1 MNKITCVIIA
11 ISYLF
16 LSTPCFSQGK
26 TGTISQ
32 HGYMVANY
40 TIKDKAT
47 LNKYMEAAGTL
58 APKYNGKVI
67 IYNEKPTV
75 LEGTPASVI
84 AVAEFPS
91 LAEAERFY
99 NSEAYA
105 AARKFRIAST
115 EGWVILT
122 EGSASA
128 AFTATQPQGYQF
140 VNYTIRDQATFNK
153 YMEAAGTLAPKF
165 DGKVIIY
172 NEKVKVLEGN
182 PQTVIGVAEFKS
194 IAAAERFYNS
204 AEYTAVRQ
212 FRIVSTEG
220 WVLRT
225 ASLPQSN
232 QSKNIKNEEENNVGA
247 TDPKS
252 ADFING
258 LADLMAHS
266 TRTPIL
272 RTPDEYGM
280 AYEEIFFPAID
291 GVTIEGWFIPANSDK
306 LIICN
311 HPMPANRYGYPG
323 HLDPW
328 RNFGGFEVNFL
339 PEYKILHD
347 AGYNIIAYD
356 LRNHGRSGM
365 GSGGVNGHGVLE
377 YRDVIGSLRYAK
389 SRPDTRKMKVALYS
403 RCLGANATIVG
414 MKKHPEEFK
423 DVKAMIALQ
432 PVSPKVFVETA
443 IKNNRVPNGM
453 KLFDEAFHKRTGF
466 YLKDVWP
473 MEYAK
478 AVTIPTLVAQVKND
492 FLTKP
497 SNVQE
502 IYDTITSK
510 DKKLFWI
517 EGTDQRFEG
526 YNYFGKNPKLMLD
539 WFDAHMK

>member
-1 MNKITCVIIA
+1 MNKIIQVFIAVSFAVIA
-11 ISYLF
+11 APCS
-16 LSTPCFSQGK
+16 SQNTTGATTP
-26 TGTISQ
+26 
-32 HGYMVANY
+32 HGYMIANY
-40 TIKDKAT
+40 TIKDQT
-47 LNKYMEAAGTL
+47 VFNKYMAAAGTL

-67 IYNEKPTV
+67 IYNEKATI
-75 LEGTPASVI
+75 LEGKPQSVI

-91 LAEAERFY
+91 MEEAERFY
-99 NSEAYA
+99 NSAEYT
-105 AARKFRIAST
+105 AARQFRIAST

-122 EGSASA
+122 EGNASA

-140 VNYTIRDQATFNK
+140 VNYTIKDQTIFNNYIK
-153 YMEAAGTLAPKF
+153 AASPLAPKF

-172 NEKVKVLEGN
+172 NEKVNVLEGN
-182 PQTVIGVAEFKS
+182 PKSVIGVAEFKS
-194 IAAAERFYNS
+194 NAEAERFYNS
-204 AEYTAVRQ
+204 PEYTTARQ
-212 FRIVSTEG
+212 FRIASTEG
-220 WVLRT
+220 WALRT
-225 ASLPQSN
+225 ASLQQSN
-232 QSKNIKNEEENNVGA
+232 DINA
-247 TDPKS
+247 TDSKS
-252 ADFING
+252 EEFING

-280 AYEEIFFPAID
+280 TYEEILFPVVD
-291 GVTIEGWFIPANSDK
+291 RVTIEGWIIPGNSDK

-328 RNFGGFEVNFL
+328 KNFGGFEVNFL

-356 LRNHGRSGM
+356 MRNHGRSGV
-365 GSGGVNGHGVLE
+365 GSGGVNGHGILE

-389 SRPDTRKMKVALYS
+389 SRPDTKKMKIALYS
-403 RCLGANATIVG
+403 RCLGANATIVA

-423 DVKAMIALQ
+423 EVKTMIALQ

-443 IKNNRVPNGM
+443 VENNKIANGLE
-453 KLFDEAFHKRTGF
+453 LFDEAFHKQTGF

-502 IYDTITSK
+502 IYENISSK

-526 YNYFGKNPKLMLD
+526 YNYFGKNPKLVLE
-539 WFDAHMK
+539 WFDKHM